1 MQNNLSESSTMYF
14 EDMVSWNMRSLD
26 EAYAKGR
33 TDMLKFICDELSKTM
48 KIKISSDS
56 PDEVVK
62 RVFEVFSLKNTSKIV
77 HSIELDFTDLY
88 KLHKDLEKI
97 ISLAEQGLADQGKLK
112 IKNFRFDLKIKN
124 NQYLSALKNDI
135 AEAFGNLKEPNIDE
149 NTLIYISG
157 LKKEIEDLKESK
169 FDDFIV
175 FDQNL
180 GQSRDETFD
189 YYVKKDINLTFNTQ
203 DLMAIKYQ
211 RQQKRM
217 TIEKEWNL
225 QEIKQMKEKYRMK
238 VKSLDLRKMEISEYE
253 RVLNKKNLDIVK
265 DRHEIERLRDAYYI
279 EKNRILKNYEMKTK
293 KLNETI
299 MELAAMSAS
308 SIEGFGKISPL
319 TETELISDI
328 SYSSDNDT
336 SFDSLAV
343 QDGDVAMLQK
353 RISDLEAMHKAESCL
368 EEQEKIKKDIDSLRN
383 HMTIVKSSVLLK
395 SCAKNQKKFSNTVR
409 TKPSP
414 LSESAF
420 IAKRPS
426 PMNFHV
432 SSNSG
437 RISIG
442 SSQVPP
448 PCPYSRSARSTMTS
462 PKSASQ
468 TFNFS
473 DILPKEI
480 TEQDNAIRK
489 FLRAQELKLKEREEK
504 FEKEREKWMQ
514 NWNKT
519 PNANELIPM
528 VKKEILELKQKS
540 EFFDRFCRE
549 NEKRELELKVKEEDV
564 GKKERE
570 IEMRLKELADLRDKF
585 EEEKNNMM
593 QILAKLRESLKNSR

>member
-1 MQNNLSESSTMYF
+1 MQNHINESSTMHL
-14 EDMVSWNMRSLD
+14 EDIASLNIRSLD

-33 TDMLKFICDELSKTM
+33 TDMLKLICDELSKTM

-56 PDEVVK
+56 PDEAVK
-62 RVFEVFSLKNTSKIV
+62 RIFELFSLKSTSKII
-77 HSIELDFTDLY
+77 HSIELDLSDLY
-88 KLHKDLEKI
+88 KLNKDIEKI
-97 ISLAEQGLADQGKLK
+97 ISLVEQGLSDQGKLK

-135 AEAFGNLKEPNIDE
+135 AEAFGNIRELNIDE

-157 LKKEIEDLKESK
+157 LKKEIEDLKDTN
-169 FDDFIV
+169 FNDFIV

-180 GQSRDETFD
+180 GQSCDDSFD
-189 YYVKKDINLTFNTQ
+189 CYIKKDFNLTFNTQ
-203 DLMAIKYQ
+203 DLMTLKYQ

-217 TIEKEWNL
+217 IAEKEWNL

-238 VKSLDLRKMEISEYE
+238 VKNLDLRKLEISEYE

-265 DRHEIERLRDAYYI
+265 DRHEIERLREAYYI

-299 MELAAMSAS
+299 TELAAINFNS
-308 SIEGFGKISPL
+308 SEGFGKISPL
-319 TETELISDI
+319 TETEMIYDV

-336 SFDSLAV
+336 SFDSLII
-343 QDGDVAMLQK
+343 QDGDVTVLQK
-353 RISDLEAMHKAESCL
+353 RLSDLESMHKSETCP
-368 EEQEKIKKDIDSLRN
+368 EEQEKIKREIDSLRN
-383 HMTIVKSSVLLK
+383 HVSIVKSSALLK
-395 SCAKNQKKFSNTVR
+395 TCAQSQKKFSNTIKTR
-409 TKPSP
+409 PSP

-426 PMNFHV
+426 PMSFHN

-437 RISIG
+437 RMSIG
-442 SSQVPP
+442 SGQVPP

-462 PKSASQ
+462 PKSGSQ
-468 TFNFS
+468 TFNFN
-473 DILPKEI
+473 DILPKDINEH
-480 TEQDNAIRK
+480 DNAIRK
-489 FLRAQELKLKEREEK
+489 YLRAQELKLKEKEEQ

-514 NWNKT
+514 KWNKT

-549 NEKRELELKVKEEDV
+549 NEKRELEIKVKEEEV

-570 IEMRLKELADLRDKF
+570 IEMRLKELGDLREKF
-585 EEEKNNMM
+585 EEEKHNMM
-593 QILAKLRESLKNSR
+593 QILAKLKESLKSSR